1 MQPLE
6 GIRVVSIEQ
15 AVAAPLCSKRLLLAG
30 AEVFKVERPEGDF
43 ARFYDSA
50 IAGESSYFVWLNGGK
65 KSVVF
70 DLREADDVRL
80 LEQLISR
87 SDVLVQ
93 NLKPGALGKLG
104 LGLAE
109 LHARYP
115 HLISVSI
122 SGFHPDGPGAQ
133 RKAYDLLMQAEA
145 GLASITGSMEA
156 PGRVGVSIV
165 DIATGMFA
173 YEAVLEA
180 ILVRQ
185 HSGTGERINVA
196 LFDAVAQYMSVP
208 YLLTRYGGGPPGR
221 VGLAHPGIC
230 PYGVFESADQVA
242 FVLSVQNE
250 AEWQRLCQIGG
261 SLHTL
266 AQDKRCADNETRVAH
281 RAFVDA
287 TLQVYFA
294 STQYADLA
302 AQLDVA
308 DVAFAPV
315 NGVPELVNHADLRTT
330 RVAVNSASIELP
342 VVPGR
347 AINAAADS
355 DLEMPDIGT
364 HTEEVLQW
372 LRDG

>member
-6 GIRVVSIEQ
+6 GVRVVSIEQ

-43 ARFYDSA
+43 ARFYDTA
-50 IAGESSYFVWLNGGK
+50 VAGESSYFVWLNGGK

-70 DLREADDVRL
+70 DLREAEDVRL
-80 LEQLISR
+80 LEKLISR
-87 SDVLVQ
+87 CDVLVQ
-93 NLKPGALGKLG
+93 NLKPGALEKLG
-104 LGLAE
+104 LGLTE

-180 ILVRQ
+180 VLLRH
-185 HSGTGERINVA
+185 HSGTGERISVA

-208 YLLTRYGGGPPGR
+208 YLLTRYGGGPPAR

-230 PYGVFESADQVA
+230 PYGVFESADQIA

-250 AEWQRLCQIGG
+250 AEWQRLCQIDG

-287 TLQVYFA
+287 TLQVHFA
-294 STQYADLA
+294 STRYVDLA
-302 AQLDVA
+302 ARLDAA

-355 DLEMPDIGT
+355 DLEMPDIGA